1 MSFCATC
8 GRARTGTSPF
18 CAGCGTRFADA
29 GDGAGESAAPDA
41 PVTAETPETGSAE
54 TRWDTRVDIPGGGP
68 APSLAPPTQP
78 TPAFPPPPT
87 VVPPPTAAPP
97 NPGPYPGPMPP
108 SQAAFGPQ
116 PPSPRRGGSG
126 LLIALVVVL
135 VLAVGGGAFAL
146 VSALTSRKTTAQPPS
161 QPTSGASA
169 TPSSGGV
176 SQTPTSPASSTP
188 TASPTGPTDTA
199 VAVAPAAAADSAA
212 PQVQALLEH
221 YFAAINAHDYAAY
234 SSLLDAQMRGQN
246 SRSQFD
252 SGYATTHDSAETLT
266 SISGTAG
273 GSLAATV
280 SFTSH
285 QSPADSIN
293 NSSCT
298 AWTITLYL
306 EPQSGG
312 YLIGA
317 PPAGYQPSHQDCP

>member
-1 MSFCATC
+1 MSVCATC
-8 GRARTGTSPF
+8 GRPRTGTAPF
-18 CAGCGTRFADA
+18 CAACGTRFPDS
-29 GDGAGESAAPDA
+29 GDGAAEAAGQDA
-41 PVTAETPETGSAE
+41 PATANAPESGSDE
-54 TRWDTRVDIPGGGP
+54 TRWDTRVELPGGRP
-68 APSLAPPTQP
+68 VKSSVPPTQP
-78 TPAFPPPPT
+78 SPAFPPPG
-87 VVPPPTAAPP
+87 PPAQSWGVP
-97 NPGPYPGPMPP
+97 NPVGGPMPP
-108 SQAAFGPQ
+108 DQAPFGPQ

-146 VSALTSRKTTAQPPS
+146 VSSLTSHDTAQPPT
-161 QPTSGASA
+161 QPTTGAPA
-169 TPSSGGV
+169 TPSSGGG
-176 SQTPTSPASSTP
+176 SQTPSASASATTSPAAP
-188 TASPTGPTDTA
+188 GGTA
-199 VAVAPAAAADSAA
+199 VAVAPAAAGNAAA
-212 PQVQALLEH
+212 PQVQTLLEH

-234 SSLLDAQMRGQN
+234 SSLLDAQMQGQN
-246 SRSQFD
+246 SRSHFD

-266 SISGTAG
+266 SISGTG
-273 GSLAATV
+273 GGNLAATV

-306 EPQSGG
+306 EQQSDGS

>member
-1 MSFCATC
+1 MSVCATC
-8 GRARTGTSPF
+8 GRPRTGTAPF
-18 CAGCGTRFADA
+18 CAGCGTRFPGA
-29 GDGAGESAAPDA
+29 GDGAGEPAAPDA
-41 PVTAETPETGSAE
+41 PLTTEAPEDWSAE
-54 TRWDTRVDIPGGGP
+54 TRWDTRVDLPGGRPGLSPVPP
-68 APSLAPPTQP
+68 AQPS
-78 TPAFPPPPT
+78 PAFPPPPT
-87 VVPPPTAAPP
+87 AVPPVPG
-97 NPGPYPGPMPP
+97 GPYPGPVPP
-108 SQAAFGPQ
+108 GQAAFAPQ

-146 VSALTSRKTTAQPPS
+146 VSALTSHKTTAQPPS
-161 QPTSGASA
+161 QPTSVAPA
-169 TPSSGGV
+169 TPSSGGA
-176 SQTPTSPASSTP
+176 SQTATPSASAPAS
-188 TASPTGPTDTA
+188 ASPSGPTDTA
-199 VAVAPAAAADSAA
+199 VAVAPAAASNAAA
-212 PQVQALLEH
+212 PQVQTLLEH
-221 YFAAINAHDYAAY
+221 YFAAINAHNYAAY

-246 SRSQFD
+246 SQSHFD

-266 SISGTAG
+266 SISGTG
-273 GSLAATV
+273 GASLAATV

-306 EPQSGG
+306 EQQSDGS

>member
-1 MSFCATC
+1 MSVCATC
-8 GRARTGTSPF
+8 GRPRTGTAPF
-18 CAGCGTRFADA
+18 CAGCGTRFPVA
-29 GDGAGESAAPDA
+29 GGAGEPAAPDA
-41 PVTAETPETGSAE
+41 PLTTKAPETGSAE

-68 APSLAPPTQP
+68 GLSPMPPTQP
-78 TPAFPPPPT
+78 G
-87 VVPPPTAAPP
+87 
-97 NPGPYPGPMPP
+97 GPYPGPMPP
-108 SQAAFGPQ
+108 GQAAFGPQ

-146 VSALTSRKTTAQPPS
+146 VSALTSHKTTAQPPS
-161 QPTSGASA
+161 QPTSGAPA
-169 TPSSGGV
+169 TPSSGGG
-176 SQTPTSPASSTP
+176 SQTPTPSASASAS
-188 TASPTGPTDTA
+188 ASPSGPADTA
-199 VAVAPAAAADSAA
+199 VAVAPAAAGNAAA
-212 PQVQALLEH
+212 PQVQTLLEH

-246 SRSQFD
+246 SRSHFD

-266 SISGTAG
+266 GISGTG
-273 GSLAATV
+273 GASLAATV

-306 EPQSGG
+306 EPQGG
-312 YLIGA
+312 GSYLIGA